1 MATTTN
7 YSWSTP
13 DDTALVKD
21 GAAAIR
27 SLGTAID
34 STVFTNAGAAVGKS
48 TVDAKGD
55 LLVGTANDTVG
66 RLAVGTDGFQLVA
79 DSVETTGL
87 KWVAPTSTP
96 TWSVIQTSAFA
107 LDKTPAS
114 IAYVGSFY
122 LAGGQDGTL
131 VSSSD
136 GITWTARTFGATTNI
151 LTFATNGT
159 IYVAAGN
166 ASLRSATDPTSTWTS
181 RTSQISGNECRKVIY
196 DGTQFIVVGGSTAS
210 GTKIATSTNG
220 TTWTGRLTS
229 SEAYY
234 DVAYDGVGNYLAVA
248 GDGSDRTLTS
258 STNGTTWTESTVA
271 GAGTAWGVVW
281 NGTDFVVVGTDGDE
295 SRLRIYTVTTAGVVT
310 EKAIIVRDTET
321 ASDFDQGA
329 SISFFDNKYY
339 ILSAQGLYVGGADF
353 RFTLVPS
360 GFQNKTFNGAQAIAY
375 QGGFYY
381 GVGNAGTLM
390 RGTGVGV

>member
-7 YSWSTP
+7 YSWTTP
-13 DDTALVKD
+13 DDTDLVKD

-27 SLGTAID
+27 TLGSSID
-34 STVFTNAGAAVGKS
+34 TTVFANAGAAVAKS

-55 LLVGTANDTVG
+55 LLVGTANDTVD
-66 RLAVGTDGFQLVA
+66 RLGVGTDGFQLVA
-79 DSVETTGL
+79 DSVQTTGL
-87 KWVAPTSTP
+87 KWAAPTTSP
-96 TWSVIQTSAFA
+96 TWSAIQTSAFA
-107 LDKTPAS
+107 FDKTPFS

-122 LAGGQDGTL
+122 LAGGDSGTL

-136 GITWTARTFGATTNI
+136 GITWTARTFGATTSI
-151 LTFATNGT
+151 RTFATDGT

-166 ASLRSATDPTSTWTS
+166 AALRSATDPTSTWTN
-181 RTSQISGNECRKVIY
+181 RTSQINDSFCRKVIY
-196 DGTQFIVVGGSTAS
+196 DGTQFIVVGGNTSS

-229 SEAYY
+229 SEQYN

-248 GDGSDRTLTS
+248 GDASDRTLTS
-258 STNGTTWTESTVA
+258 STNGTTWTETTVGNA
-271 GAGTAWGVVW
+271 GMAHGVVW
-281 NGTDFVVVGTDGDE
+281 NGTDFVVVGTDVDE

-310 EKAIIVRDTET
+310 EKAIIVLGAET
-321 ASDFDQGA
+321 ASDFTNGA
-329 SISFFDNKYY
+329 SIYFFDNKYY
-339 ILSAQGLYVGGADF
+339 ILSERGLYVGGSDF

-360 GFQNKTFNGAQAIAY
+360 GFQNKEFGGTQEIAY